1 MKGSNVL
8 LSALHFMQGS
18 FLILSGLF
26 LLALGKIPDVR
37 WAFCRMIEH
46 HPKHVFNVGMALLAF
61 GSVLFFILYQLYKTR
76 FYQVRMGS
84 ADVEVDPA
92 LIRSYVLSCITPLDQ
107 KVPLFCEVIV
117 HKDQTLEIVTKWPL
131 MAIEEHERKLL
142 QTQQKIASFLQE
154 KMGYKREFLF
164 TVALE

>member
-1 MKGSNVL
+1 MKGSTVL

-26 LLALGKIPDVR
+26 LLALGKISDVR

-46 HPKHVFNVGMALLAF
+46 HPELIFNVGMAVLTF
-61 GSVLFFILYQLYKTR
+61 GSVLFFVFYQLYKTR

-92 LIRSYVLSCITPLDQ
+92 LIRSYVLACITPLEQ
-107 KVPLFCEVIV
+107 KVPAFCDVIV

-131 MAIEEHERKLL
+131 MPIEEHERKLVDAEK
-142 QTQQKIASFLQE
+142 KIASFLQE

-164 TVALE
+164 TVAVE

>member
-18 FLILSGLF
+18 FLILLGLF

-46 HPKHVFNVGMALLAF
+46 HPEHVFNVGMGLLAF

-92 LIRSYVLSCITPLDQ
+92 LIRSYVLACITPLDQ
-107 KVPLFCEVIV
+107 KVPSFCEVIV

-131 MAIEEHERKLL
+131 MPIEEHERKLVDADK
-142 QTQQKIASFLQE
+142 KIASFLQE